1 MRLWSV
7 VVTHETQPRGSG
19 STLRTVISGT
29 RTAVSVAAIAQVLL
43 GGALGRV
50 GGRSGLLRPRPWCR
64 RGLRRLVAL
73 HVGLGDLGPAR
84 LRELVGLFDRGLLL
98 GQPGLELGRRD
109 RVDAGDHVGVV
120 APAQLGALPAIDA
133 WLGDLEPRE
142 VRMAG
147 HG

>member
-29 RTAVSVAAIAQVLL
+29 RRAVSVAAIAQVLL

-50 GGRSGLLRPRPWCR
+50 GGRSGLLRPGARCC

-73 HVGLGDLGPAR
+73 HVGLCDLGTAR
-84 LRELVGLFDRGLLL
+84 LGELVGLLDLDLLV

-109 RVDAGDHVGVV
+109 RTDTG
-120 APAQLGALPAIDA
+120 
-133 WLGDLEPRE
+133 
-142 VRMAG
+142 
-147 HG
+147 